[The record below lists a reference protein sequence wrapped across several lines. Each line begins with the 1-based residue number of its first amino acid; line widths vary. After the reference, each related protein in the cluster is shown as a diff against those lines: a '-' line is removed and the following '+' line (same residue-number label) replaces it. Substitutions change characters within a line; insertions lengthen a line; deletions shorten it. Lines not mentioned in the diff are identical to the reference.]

1 MSMTAPNTMTAPAA
15 RFRLRPVLNNILLY
29 GLLIL
34 VAVAIGLPV
43 IWLILSSFKTQTEYM
58 AYPVKFFPPVLRWRN
73 YIAAMTLIAFW
84 KYAAQSAYL
93 ACVFSFACVLSSSL
107 AGFAFSRLYAPA
119 RNALFS
125 VVLALLIVPGIV
137 FVIPQ
142 FLVFSRLRL
151 VNTYWPWLLWG
162 LSGSSFHIFL
172 FRQFFATIPAQL
184 EDAAEVDG
192 CGDFRIYWQ
201 IFLPNSKPVLATSLI
216 FNLSY
221 IWGDWFYP
229 LIYLDDEK
237 TTLSVKLTHGYVTNQ
252 GFPDTMAIL
261 AASVLY
267 VIPLVVLFFIG
278 QKYIIQGVVT
288 SGIKG

>member
-1 MSMTAPNTMTAPAA
+1 MSVPVTLSAPA
-15 RFRLRPVLNNILLY
+15 RRPRIGRVVTNVLTY
-29 GLLIL
+29 GLLVF

-43 IWLILSSFKTQTEYM
+43 VWLLLSSFKTETEYM
-58 AYPVKFFPPVLRWRN
+58 AYPIKFFPPVLRWRN
-73 YIAAMTLIAFW
+73 YNSALTLIPFW
-84 KYAAQSAYL
+84 KYAAQSAFL
-93 ACVFSFACVLSSSL
+93 ACVFSFGCVLTSSM
-107 AGFAFSRLYAPA
+107 AGFAFSRIEAPG
-119 RNALFS
+119 RKALFS
-125 VVLALLIVPGIV
+125 VVLALLIVPSIV

-142 FLVFSRLRL
+142 FIVFSRLRL

-192 CGDFRIYWQ
+192 CGDFRIYAQ
-201 IFLPNSKPVLATSLI
+201 IFLPNSKPALATSLI